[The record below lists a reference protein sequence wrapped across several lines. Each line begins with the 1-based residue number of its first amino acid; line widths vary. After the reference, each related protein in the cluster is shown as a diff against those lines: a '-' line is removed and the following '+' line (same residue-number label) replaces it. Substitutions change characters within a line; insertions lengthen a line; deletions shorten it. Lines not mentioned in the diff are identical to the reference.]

1 MRLLPDPATSRAVL
15 VGVAD
20 YAVLPDL
27 PSVTN
32 NIDRLAQVLGDPDLW
47 GLGSPEQCT
56 VLLNPS
62 SPEMVLDAVH
72 DAAAEA
78 EDAFVVYF
86 AGHGLVSAGG
96 ELYLALPTAHAKR
109 LYRAVAYEDLRQQ
122 LVDTCT
128 ATRKVVILD
137 CCYSGR
143 ALVGHMGPAVDVA
156 NHALIEGTYLMT
168 ASAETKLAWAPEG
181 ETYTAFTGELLK
193 ALEFG
198 VPGASDPL
206 EMEALF
212 WHVRR
217 ELEAKSR
224 PLPQQRARNAGHV
237 IALVRNRAT
246 TVPTRKPDGPEPSH
260 QQAAPLPKLLGG
272 AYGAGSLPGGLMDG
286 GAETVGTGKRPPPP
300 PVDAGPLVID
310 LLSRKSGDR
319 PRGRHRG
326 ASPGRAPDDGSTP
339 RRQEPTGESPDPG
352 VGRWRRWSWLTA
364 LALLAA
370 APFGTRYLDAA
381 GRQARDSTQGRSTHS
396 ATTPTPSPS
405 SSGGYVHVQQP
416 EFSTVVP
423 AGWKQHAKNASGQY
437 RYTQGAYTLTVV
449 PGRDSA
455 TGAAKD
461 PMDYQR
467 EVEPE
472 LQPFRDTSWG
482 TATGMR
488 TVTVG
493 KFTEAEGQFTWET
506 EEGKSLFVKNA
517 AVLIGGRYHILLTT
531 GPENERKEVARVQD
545 AAVVA
550 YRSRRN

>member
-1 MRLLPDPATSRAVL
+1 ML

-32 NIDRLAQVLGDPDLW
+32 NISRLAKVLGDPDLW
-47 GLGSPEQCT
+47 GLRNPEQCT

-62 SPEMVLDAVH
+62 SPEAVLDAVH
-72 DAAAEA
+72 DAASEA
-78 EDAFVVYF
+78 QDAFVVYF
-86 AGHGLVSAGG
+86 AGHGLVSASG
-96 ELYLALPTAHAKR
+96 ELHLALPTAHAER
-109 LYRAVAYEDLRQQ
+109 LYRAVAYEGVRQQ

-156 NHALIEGTYLMT
+156 NHALVEGTYLIT
-168 ASAETKLAWAPEG
+168 ASAETKLAWAPQG

-237 IALVRNRAT
+237 IALVRNRAKT
-246 TVPTRKPDGPEPSH
+246 ASTRGPDGHEPSH
-260 QQAAPLPKLLGG
+260 QLDSPLPKLMGG
-272 AYGAGSLPGGLMDG
+272 AHGAPPSSEGLMDG
-286 GAETVGTGKRPPPP
+286 GAETVVIGKGPPPL
-300 PVDAGPLVID
+300 PVDPGPLVID
-310 LLSRKSGDR
+310 LPGRRSGNR
-319 PRGRHRG
+319 SRGRHRG
-326 ASPGRAPDDGSTP
+326 TLPVRAPDDGSTSG
-339 RRQEPTGESPDPG
+339 RRQLPGESPDPG

-364 LALLAA
+364 TVLLAA
-370 APFGTRYLDAA
+370 APLGARYLDAA
-381 GRQARDSTQGRSTHS
+381 GQHAHGLSQGRSTHS

-405 SSGGYVHVQQP
+405 SSSGYVHVQQP
-416 EFSTVVP
+416 EFSTAVP

-449 PGRDSA
+449 PGRDLA
-455 TGAAKD
+455 TAGSKD
-461 PMDYQR
+461 PMAYQR

-472 LQPFRDTSWG
+472 LQPYRETSWS
-482 TATGMR
+482 TAEGLSTA
-488 TVTVG
+488 TVG
-493 KFTEAEGQFTWET
+493 KRIEAVGRFTWQAED
-506 EEGKSLFVKNA
+506 GKDVFAKNMA
-517 AVLIGGRYHILLTT
+517 LLIDGRYHIVLTT
-531 GPENERKEVARVQD
+531 GPERKEVARVQD
-545 AAVVA
+545 AAAFA
-550 YRSRRN
+550 YRPGTN